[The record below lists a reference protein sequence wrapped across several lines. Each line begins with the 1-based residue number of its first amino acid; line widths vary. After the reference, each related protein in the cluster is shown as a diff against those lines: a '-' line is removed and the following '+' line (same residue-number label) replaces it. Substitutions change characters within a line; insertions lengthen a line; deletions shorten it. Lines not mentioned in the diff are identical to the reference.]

1 MAETNPCAASGRAPL
16 LIAFSGLPATGKTV
30 IARELAGQLGA
41 VYLRIDSI
49 EQALRNSGAIAG
61 SLDDTGYRV
70 GYAVAEDN
78 LRLGRTVVADS
89 VNPLALTRDAWVEA
103 ANRAQAA
110 ALEVQ
115 VQCSDPQEHRRRVEA
130 RTTDIPGLRLPA
142 WSEVASR
149 EYHPWLRD
157 HLAIDTAGR
166 SVEQCVA
173 TIREALSGIRAE
185 AGPDIVL

>member
-1 MAETNPCAASGRAPL
+1 M
-16 LIAFSGLPATGKTV
+16 LIAFSGLPATGKTE

-49 EQALRNSGAIAG
+49 EQALRDSGTITG

-89 VNPLALTRDAWVEA
+89 VNPIALTRDAWVEA
-103 ANRAQAA
+103 ANRAQAG
-110 ALEVQ
+110 ALEVE
-115 VQCSDPQEHRRRVEA
+115 VQCSDPREHRRRVEA
-130 RTTDIPGLRLPA
+130 RTTDIAGLRLPA
-142 WSEVASR
+142 WSDIASR

-157 HLAIDTAGR
+157 HLAIDTLGR

-173 TIREALSGIRAE
+173 MIREALSAIRAK